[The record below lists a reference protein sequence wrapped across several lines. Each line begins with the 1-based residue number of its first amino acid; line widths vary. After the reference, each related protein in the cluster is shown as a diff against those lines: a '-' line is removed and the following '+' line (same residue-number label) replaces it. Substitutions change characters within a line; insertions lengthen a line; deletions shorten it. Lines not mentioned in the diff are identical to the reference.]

1 MSPSDQ
7 HRPPHRAR
15 PWRGIAA
22 LALGLGACAPPP
34 LPVDTGGGDS
44 GATPDLPSI
53 SFIFPHNNM
62 SAPVCSTF
70 FVSVD
75 IDNLEVVDWK
85 ESTEPVAG
93 EGHWHL
99 TDDITDDYYALLEPY
114 GSIEADLNGEE
125 SRNYALTA
133 TLNEND
139 HTPFS
144 PTEYPDSIDRIEFT
158 VSDSED
164 CVGGSGGGMSG
175 Y

>member
-1 MSPSDQ
+1 MAPCDPPLPPSRSQ
-7 HRPPHRAR
+7 ALL
-15 PWRGIAA
+15 G
-22 LALGLGACAPPP
+22 LALLSLCAGACAPPP
-34 LPVDTGGGDS
+34 LPVDSGGDT
-44 GATPDLPSI
+44 GTAAEALPRI
-53 SFIFPHNNM
+53 SFIFPHNGL

-75 IDNLEVVDWK
+75 IDDLEVVDWN
-85 ESTEPVAG
+85 ENTEPVEG

-99 TDDITDDYYALLEPY
+99 TDDITNDYYALLEPY

-144 PTEYPDSIDRIEFT
+144 SAEFPDSIDRIEFT
-158 VSDSED
+158 VSDSSD
-164 CVGGSGGGMSG
+164 CVGGAGGGMSG